1 MFKLQLLKNAF
12 DLKKFFIKNLIKDE
26 IVICMGAG
34 SISNWIRT
42 MIYNMEKNIYKNEN
56 LSKYNWFNL
65 GGPAEILFK
74 PKMKLILRSI

>member
-1 MFKLQLLKNAF
+1 MPVYAAGEKIDKSLNEIDFAKLISINSKVQVAIVKNAF

-42 MIYNMEKNIYKNEN
+42 MD
-56 LSKYNWFNL
+56 L
-65 GGPAEILFK
+65 
-74 PKMKLILRSI
+74 